1 MSKLSSRF
9 FLAGLLLLS
18 SALSHA
24 QETLIS
30 NWNGVWIAEGTLFRI
45 GILVEDGAMK
55 VTQIESLGFEWTNE
69 DGEIQGN
76 IATVEVDYAGVKGTV
91 QAELIDENT
100 AIAFTASCMPDFMVM
115 CVLSKDRQAI
125 FRKVESN

>member
-1 MSKLSSRF
+1 M
-9 FLAGLLLLS
+9 
-18 SALSHA
+18 
-24 QETLIS
+24 
-30 NWNGVWIAEGTLFRI
+30 WIAEGTLFRI